1 MAIPFRCL
9 NFKSTPHN
17 NITPSRDHEE
27 KTPSGVIPSKSKD
40 LEHENTNHSPMET
53 ISPSGIDD
61 ADHGNNAPEFQT
73 ESVVTKRRRVSF
85 KTGFTDSVYE
95 IPHRI
100 EYSENNLMEQLF
112 YSDSDYQRFRASEEK
127 RYEKMVMKKL
137 QKMVMEK
144 MQPTINDAVA
154 NGATLQDIEAMVPKT
169 REEMIAYLGD
179 DKNVGEVVEAASFG
193 KVVDS
198 VHARKLQRNQP
209 AETSSETNKTIIPSS
224 DEDNNNKS
232 GGNEEPI
239 SPKRTIRN
247 TRSSIQISP
256 LQNGRKATI
265 GIQLPTLTEAA
276 AEAMEASEQLIA
288 AEESLPDNHNESD

>member
-1 MAIPFRCL
+1 
-9 NFKSTPHN
+9 
-17 NITPSRDHEE
+17 
-27 KTPSGVIPSKSKD
+27 
-40 LEHENTNHSPMET
+40 MET

-85 KTGFTDSVYE
+85 KTGFTDSVHE

-198 VHARKLQRNQP
+198 VHARKLQRNHP
-209 AETSSETNKTIIPSS
+209 AETSTETNKTIVPSS
-224 DEDNNNKS
+224 DEDNSNKN

-276 AEAMEASEQLIA
+276 VEAMVFF
-288 AEESLPDNHNESD
+288 